1 MIELQEL
8 SADDWA
14 LWRELRLV
22 ALEEAPYAF
31 GVPLSEWQG
40 DGDREERWRD
50 RLSIPGSR
58 NLIALLDGKPAG
70 MASGIPGERDGVTE
84 LISMWVVPEAR
95 GRGVGDHLIRAVA
108 AWAVEV
114 GAEVLELAVAPFNDK
129 AIALYRRHGFEDT
142 SQLGDELPNGL
153 RELVMAKKLAIR
165 GDADD

>member
-1 MIELQEL
+1 MIESQEL

-31 GVPLSEWQG
+31 GVPLAEWQG
-40 DGDREERWRD
+40 DGDREERWRGTAW
-50 RLSIPGSR
+50 SIPGSR

-95 GRGVGDHLIRAVA
+95 GHGVGDHLMRAVE

-114 GAEVLELAVAPFNDK
+114 GAEVLELAVAPGNEK

-153 RELVMAKKLAIR
+153 RELVMAKKLPV
-165 GDADD
+165 

>member
-22 ALEEAPYAF
+22 ALEEAPNAF

-58 NLIALLDGKPAG
+58 DLIALLDGKPAG
-70 MASGIPGERDGVTE
+70 MASGIPDERDGVTE
-84 LISMWVVPEAR
+84 LISMWVAPEAR

-114 GAEVLELAVAPFNDK
+114 GAEVLELSVDPGNEK

-142 SQLGDELPNGL
+142 SQLGDEPPNGL
-153 RELVMAKKLAIR
+153 PKLVMEKKLASR